1 MTYSVVKWKSLSNLS
16 DFNPKEMPI
25 QWDAWMRH
33 TRQHPP
39 TIEELLKDRERQRIV
54 QHNARVLAIRD
65 EAEKAQIEAQR
76 ATEHAEALQTQAARE
91 KRRLEIFDASSKSQ
105 LGQSEE
111 TAHGSGIE
119 SATIRPGRRRG
130 V

>member
-39 TIEELLKDRERQRIV
+39 TIEVCD
-54 QHNARVLAIRD
+54 D
-65 EAEKAQIEAQR
+65 
-76 ATEHAEALQTQAARE
+76 HALVF
-91 KRRLEIFDASSKSQ
+91 LF
-105 LGQSEE
+105 L
-111 TAHGSGIE
+111 
-119 SATIRPGRRRG
+119 TI
-130 V
+130 

>member
-1 MTYSVVKWKSLSNLS
+1 M
-16 DFNPKEMPI
+16 
-25 QWDAWMRH
+25 
-33 TRQHPP
+33 
-39 TIEELLKDRERQRIV
+39 

-65 EAEKAQIEAQR
+65 EAERAQLEAQR

-91 KRRLEIFDASSKSQ
+91 KRRLEIFDSSSKSQ
-105 LGQSEE
+105 LEQSEE
-111 TAHGSGIE
+111 TAHDSGIE